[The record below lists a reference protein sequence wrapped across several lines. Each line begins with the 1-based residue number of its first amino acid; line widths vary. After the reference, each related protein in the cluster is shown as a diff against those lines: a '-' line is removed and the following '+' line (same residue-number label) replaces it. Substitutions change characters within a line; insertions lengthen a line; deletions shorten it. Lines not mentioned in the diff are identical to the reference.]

1 MEENT
6 NEAVNQLRYL
16 QSIYTQEY
24 EAVLNDLSSYTLAYN
39 AIERNIE
46 VLEKLNILEGANVLL
61 NLEAGTY
68 VEAKVSNIKNAMTY
82 VGSGYLV
89 EKSVE
94 DAKEFL
100 SSSAKRQ
107 EVLLKQIAEQ
117 KNKIEK
123 ELINIAFELESIG
136 Q

>member
-24 EAVLNDLSSYTLAYN
+24 EAVLNDLSNYTLAYN

-107 EVLLKQIAEQ
+107 EGLLKQIAEQ

-123 ELINIAFELESIG
+123 ELINIAFELESI
-136 Q
+136 